1 MLAPLIK
8 LKQILSKGLEH
19 SAALWSALAIAYNWV
34 HEAAKILDN
43 QAGLDAHLVQH
54 CFQALVTAMS
64 ACRTWAGSLESGI
77 VHFLKVTDS
86 YWSGLFHCYSV
97 SGLPRTNND
106 LEHVFGRVRH
116 HHRRCTGRKTAPASL
131 VLRGSVQLVAC
142 IATQISTFH
151 AEQLSFIPVE
161 DWRELRSQLEQY
173 RINRVKQLRFRR
185 SPVDYLANL
194 ESQFL

>member
-1 MLAPLIK
+1 
-8 LKQILSKGLEH
+8 
-19 SAALWSALAIAYNWV
+19 
-34 HEAAKILDN
+34 
-43 QAGLDAHLVQH
+43 
-54 CFQALVTAMS
+54 
-64 ACRTWAGSLESGI
+64 
-77 VHFLKVTDS
+77 
-86 YWSGLFHCYSV
+86 
-97 SGLPRTNND
+97 

-161 DWRELRSQLEQY
+161 DWRELRSQLEQH